1 MNDQAVS
8 SRAERMAAL
17 DAKRGRVDPF
27 PVSTPDYYRATV
39 RMNTIGPPQRPVEL
53 RYIKFVVDVVVEPP
67 IERADEQTYRERGGY
82 TSHLVQDISRLTS
95 NESLMQIGLNTSD
108 PEGAM
113 WAAERAIDGLN
124 TARAYR
130 QEMEKQA
137 QTPRW

>member
-1 MNDQAVS
+1 MNDRRVS
-8 SRAERMAAL
+8 TRAERMAAL
-17 DAKRGRVDPF
+17 NEKRGRESF

-67 IERADEQTYRERGGY
+67 IEPADEGAYRERGSY
-82 TSHLVQDISRLTS
+82 TSHLIQGIDRPTAT
-95 NESLMQIGLNTSD
+95 ESLMQIGLNTSD
-108 PEGAM
+108 PEDAM

-124 TARAYR
+124 TARAHR

-137 QTPRW
+137 QAPRW